1 MQIGRETKMKK
12 NPNQTQHQTPKKPQH
27 KNAPDPDNW
36 IHTINYLFYIYAF
49 KKKVEAFCILQVSNS
64 HSNWLGWYWVSTELE
79 LRLEKTSGNPWS
91 HLLLKA
97 GILVALTKSN
107 NLGYFQQQWFH
118 NHQEKPIPV
127 MTHSCGTEFFPYIQ
141 MELFLSNSFAL
152 CIPVLH
158 LLYQASLKHLKT
170 VTRLPSAFSS
180 QGQKNPISPAFFFFF
195 NIF

>member
-97 GILVALTKSN
+97 GILVALTKTVKQPWIFPATVIPQPPWETYSSDDSFLWYRIFSLHPN
-107 NLGYFQQQWFH
+107 GTFPEQ
-118 NHQEKPIPV
+118 PICPV
-127 MTHSCGTEFFPYIQ
+127 HPCTAPPVPSITETP
-141 MELFLSNSFAL
+141 EN
-152 CIPVLH
+152 CD
-158 LLYQASLKHLKT
+158 
-170 VTRLPSAFSS
+170 
-180 QGQKNPISPAFFFFF
+180 
-195 NIF
+195 